1 MTEIE
6 DKPTLQRLPLDLDST
21 FAHKLDQ
28 IKLQLDQFQPLYSEQ
43 LGLVPQEAAQPNIT
57 KRPATCDNMTVEVTK
72 ENPHMKDH
80 HNVLEAK
87 NLDGVF
93 SKQEDQSQKWLV
105 MIVVLMGVPYV
116 AFGGKGKVIIQLGI
130 ALTKRQMC

>member
-1 MTEIE
+1 MTEIK
-6 DKPTLQRLPLDLDST
+6 DKPTLLRLPLNLDST
-21 FAHKLDQ
+21 FAHKLNQ
-28 IKLQLDQFQPLYSEQ
+28 IELQLDQFQPLYSEH

-57 KRPATCDNMTVEVTK
+57 KRPTTCDNMTVEVTK

-93 SKQEDQSQKWLV
+93 SKQED
-105 MIVVLMGVPYV
+105 
-116 AFGGKGKVIIQLGI
+116 
-130 ALTKRQMC
+130 

>member
-21 FAHKLDQ
+21 FVHKSDQ
-28 IKLQLDQFQPLYSEQ
+28 IELQLDQFQPLYSEH

-80 HNVLEAK
+80 QKVLEPR

-93 SKQEDQSQKWLV
+93 SKQED
-105 MIVVLMGVPYV
+105 
-116 AFGGKGKVIIQLGI
+116 
-130 ALTKRQMC
+130 

>member
-1 MTEIE
+1 MIEIK
-6 DKPTLQRLPLDLDST
+6 DKPTLLRLPLNLDST

-28 IKLQLDQFQPLYSEQ
+28 IELQLDQFQPLYSEH

-57 KRPATCDNMTVEVTK
+57 KRPAIGDNMTIEVTK

-80 HNVLEAK
+80 HNVLEAR

-93 SKQEDQSQKWLV
+93 SKQED
-105 MIVVLMGVPYV
+105 
-116 AFGGKGKVIIQLGI
+116 
-130 ALTKRQMC
+130 